1 MPCARRRCC
10 WAFYCTVISFMG
22 ENTADSGHPALLG
35 GAAEIHEAGSAIG
48 MELPEE
54 FSPYKFVFMQAIH
67 GFRMPLFFVVSGFFA
82 AMLWRNGMKKCSSTV
97 PNGFCYRCLRW
108 EL

>member
-1 MPCARRRCC
+1 
-10 WAFYCTVISFMG
+10 
-22 ENTADSGHPALLG
+22 
-35 GAAEIHEAGSAIG
+35 

-82 AMLWRNGMKKCSSTV
+82 AMLWRQRGMKEMLKPCQTDFATV
-97 PNGFCYRCLRW
+97 VYAGSCDDIATWIAMITGGLLANMGGLTREPI
-108 EL
+108 